1 LLGLT
6 STDKGTDRRSISIA
20 PRASRSPFINI
31 NLSLTINLAPCAGGR
46 GDSAR
51 SFWGEIRLGE
61 QGKKCKP
68 QAIIFDEC
76 SEYREAKGLAS
87 EIAKRDR
94 LHEDVIFSD
103 AMHVAVTLALEDE
116 GMSYT
121 RPNVAWM
128 FDRIRPEE
136 VRDILLLRRNH
147 PDDYKSLPMAG
158 ATESLSSAEI
168 EAAAELAKKLTPEQ
182 LDAFFFS
189 DRTGRA

>member
-1 LLGLT
+1 M
-6 STDKGTDRRSISIA
+6 
-20 PRASRSPFINI
+20 
-31 NLSLTINLAPCAGGR
+31 
-46 GDSAR
+46 GDPV
-51 SFWGEIRLGE
+51 
-61 QGKKCKP
+61 QKCEP
-68 QAIIFDEC
+68 QAIIFDDF

-87 EIAKRDR
+87 EIAKRDH

-121 RPNVAWM
+121 MPNVAWM
-128 FDRIRPEE
+128 FDRVRPDE
-136 VRDILLLRRNH
+136 VRDILLLRWNY

-158 ATESLSSAEI
+158 ATERLSSAEI

-189 DRTGRA
+189 DRTGSA